1 VILHEYLANIRE
13 MTRCHHSLPAIA
25 VPHHSR
31 NAVVRRLA
39 LIGVATCISGSLL
52 AGCGTASA
60 PENAAA
66 PVPSASSGADSSDS
80 AAASLP
86 GRGPD
91 TPTGTDVTF
100 AGSSGPLHGVWAAPV
115 GKPKGAVLV
124 VHDDQ
129 GLTPHLADV
138 VGRFAGAGYATLC
151 VDLLSGQGSAAAG
164 GSPGQVAMA
173 LAAVPQGT
181 LLAGMRAGVVELGRR
196 APGVKVGAVG
206 FGSGAGALWQLLGAG
221 DSVLAAAVPFYGQ
234 APDGVNFSRTHAAV
248 LGVYPGNDA
257 KLGESQ
263 DNVDL
268 AMMEAN
274 LVHNSTAHPS
284 VDTGF
289 INDAGTHY
297 NAGAATKA
305 WQATLGWFQQHLG
318 AAPGAPHAPAGALK
332 ATRSVKPVETMTTP
346 KSATTPHTSTTS
358 GTATTTRASGTP

>member
-1 VILHEYLANIRE
+1 
-13 MTRCHHSLPAIA
+13 
-25 VPHHSR
+25 
-31 NAVVRRLA
+31 VRRLA
-39 LIGVATCISGSLL
+39 LIGIATCVSGSLL

-60 PENAAA
+60 PDSAAA
-66 PVPSASSGADSSDS
+66 PVRSASSGEDASDAS
-80 AAASLP
+80 GAAPSSLP

-100 AGSSGPLHGVWAAPV
+100 AGPAGPLHGVWAAPA

-129 GLTPHLADV
+129 GLTPHFADV
-138 VGRFAGAGYATLC
+138 VGRFAGAGYAALS
-151 VDLLSGQGSAAAG
+151 VDLLSGSGGSGSTAG
-164 GSPGQVAMA
+164 QSPGQIAMA
-173 LAAVPQGT
+173 MAAVPQDKV
-181 LLAGMRAGVVELGRR
+181 LADMRAGVVELGRR
-196 APGVKVGAVG
+196 APGVKVGAVAFG
-206 FGSGAGALWQLLGAG
+206 FGAGALWQLLGAG

-274 LVHNSTAHPS
+274 LVHNSTTYPS

-289 INDAGTHY
+289 FNDAGTHY

-318 AAPGAPHAPAGALK
+318 AAPGAPHAPAAALK
-332 ATRSVKPVETMTTP
+332 ATRSVKPVETTTTP